1 MASKFTFHT
10 FNPQKIIPIIFIL
23 AAAFLWAGCAPV
35 GKDADQPASD
45 IEYLSPTKIT
55 VNGMTFETSASL
67 STTEFTF
74 SILAEIPAEMMK
86 AIDTSGDSP
95 PIFSEATFTNIET
108 GENLVFE
115 PYAGGGGG
123 GGGEGSNTISLE
135 QEMLYRVQ
143 MPLEKGQVIKIKAL
157 VAFATYI
164 GLSEPVPFEFE
175 LTVE

>member
-1 MASKFTFHT
+1 MANKFTFHT

-23 AAAFLWAGCAPV
+23 AAAFLWAGCSPV
-35 GKDADQPASD
+35 GKDADQPESD
-45 IEYLSPTKIT
+45 LEYLTPTKIT

-74 SILAEIPAEMMK
+74 SILAEMPAEAMS
-86 AIDTSGDSP
+86 AIDMFGDSP
-95 PIFSEATFTNIET
+95 PLFSEATFTNIET
-108 GENLVFE
+108 GEDLVFE

-123 GGGEGSNTISLE
+123 GEGSSTISME
-135 QEMLYRVQ
+135 QETLYRVQ

-157 VAFATYI
+157 VTFAAYI
-164 GLSEPVPFEFE
+164 GLTQPVPFEFE